1 MKKVL
6 TLLALSLSFVII
18 LSSCKS
24 FEKPDLSTTK
34 AKGELDLSAA
44 LNTEIT
50 EVISDNNLGL
60 IRRYF
65 YEVDEGPFS
74 TYDRGRVVPDDKI
87 GEKISD
93 VTVTAGWETWVGSEL
108 SETVSTEN
116 LRAEVYAIDGISDD
130 VAVALKFIDKGE
142 AVTTNH
148 YYVIMNPE
156 ADLTVVEDYK
166 IPSAVYNNFYIDMEG
181 E

>member
-24 FEKPDLSTTK
+24 FEKTDLSTTESK
-34 AKGELDLSAA
+34 DYSTAV
-44 LNTEIT
+44 NTEIT
-50 EVISDNNLGL
+50 EVIADDNLGL

-74 TYDRGRVVPDDKI
+74 TYDRGKVISDNKV

-93 VTVTAGWETWVGSEL
+93 VTVTAGWEKWVGREL
-108 SETVSTEN
+108 TETISTEN
-116 LRAEVYAIDGISDD
+116 LRAEVYTIDGISNDI
-130 VAVALKFIDKGE
+130 AVALKFIDKGE
-142 AVTTNH
+142 AVTTTH

-156 ADLTVVEDYK
+156 ADLTAVEDYK
-166 IPSAVYNNFYIDMEG
+166 IPRAYYNNYYDE
-181 E
+181 